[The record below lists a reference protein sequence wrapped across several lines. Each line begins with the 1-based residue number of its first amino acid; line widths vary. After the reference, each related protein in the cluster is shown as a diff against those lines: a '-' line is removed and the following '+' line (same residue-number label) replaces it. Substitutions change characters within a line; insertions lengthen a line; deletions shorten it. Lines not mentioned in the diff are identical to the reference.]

1 LDALARGNAGGV
13 DPRRERDPMM
23 LVRHVM
29 AGAPVTASPDM
40 NAYDAAGLMATNDI
54 GVLPIADGD
63 RLVGIVTDRD
73 LVLRVLAARR
83 DPSEVRLGDI
93 ATTKGIETVTPDA
106 ELADARAL
114 MADKRIR
121 RLPVVKDGSL
131 VGMLSL
137 GDVALASAS
146 MRGVGEALAEISVS
160 PATVQTNAGPE
171 VGTPER
177 VRDRA
182 EASSRPR

>member
-1 LDALARGNAGGV
+1 
-13 DPRRERDPMM
+13 MM

-40 NAYDAAGLMATNDI
+40 NAYDAASLMQTHDI

-63 RLVGIVTDRD
+63 RLIGLVTDRD

-83 DPSEVRLGDI
+83 DPSDVRLGDI
-93 ATTKGIETVTPDA
+93 ATTKGVETVTPDT

-146 MRGVGEALAEISVS
+146 MRGVGETLAEISVS
-160 PATVQTNAGPE
+160 PATQQTNAGPD
-171 VGTPER
+171 VGTPAR
-177 VRDRA
+177 VRDRE
-182 EASSRPR
+182 EASSRSR